1 MDLGNWRMKMK
12 NNILILLISILI
24 PAVLLSQD
32 SDDKKIRIAVAVFDD
47 SLTRAAEQEKTGSS
61 VSTMIESSFKG
72 NDKFYLRE
80 RGAIQSYLTA
90 LAQVQTGV
98 LGPESMKGDPQALK
112 VDYLTVGT
120 VSKIDG
126 RYEVDAR
133 TVGIENM
140 LIVHSHGSSAKSVSE
155 AAKDIEWYIK
165 EKFNRQYIKERESD
179 NEDKA
184 TVTVFKFRDFNEQAG
199 KSGYGGTFAEI
210 LNSQMGTFISIGA
223 VERKYSKALVNEKA
237 LEMMGVVEN
246 DESGPKFSDKGIQY
260 KVEGDIRVFADVICI
275 NYKMFNTAD
284 NSLVF
289 MGSRDISSSS
299 GLRPAAWSI
308 SNTIEDVLNNRIGT
322 LKLTSTPDG
331 ADIYINGKK
340 EGKTPAQ
347 LPVQQG
353 NHKLM
358 VKLDGFVPYKSD
370 IEVQSKKI
378 MDQTIV
384 LKPVPFKIFEN
395 AMQFEKKRDWAGA
408 IKAYSDFIKE
418 YDDTVEADSAY
429 YRKGHLEMMY
439 TKNYQDALNTFE
451 ALVKRYPDAMIRA
464 EGYYG
469 MMRAYELMG
478 NKQKALEIKQYILA
492 NYVETNAAVEAKTL
506 NF

>member
-1 MDLGNWRMKMK
+1 MKK
-12 NNILILLISILI
+12 NILILLISVLI

-32 SDDKKIRIAVAVFDD
+32 NDNRQIRIAVSVFDD
-47 SLTRAAEQEKTGSS
+47 SLTRAAEQEKPGGS
-61 VSTMIESSFKG
+61 VSAMIESSFKG
-72 NDKFYLRE
+72 NDRFYLRE
-80 RGAIQSYLTA
+80 RGAIQSYLTV

-133 TVGIENM
+133 TVGIDNM
-140 LIVHSHGSSAKSVSE
+140 LIVHSHGSSAKTLSE
-155 AAKDIEWYIK
+155 AAGDIEWYIN
-165 EKFNRQYIKERESD
+165 EKFNRDYIKEREAD

-184 TVTVFKFRDFNEQAG
+184 TVTVFKFRDFNEQAR
-199 KSGYGGTFAEI
+199 KAGYGGTFAEI
-210 LNSQMGTFISIGA
+210 LNSQLGTFISIGT

-246 DESGPKFSDKGIQY
+246 DESGGKFSDKGIQY
-260 KVEGDIRVFADVICI
+260 KIEGDIRVFADVICI
-275 NYKMFNTAD
+275 NYKMYNTAD

-289 MGSRDISSSS
+289 TGSRDIASSA

-308 SNTIEDVLNNRIGT
+308 SNTVEDALNNRIGT

-331 ADIYINGKK
+331 ADIYIDGKK

-370 IEVQSKKI
+370 IGIQSKKI
-378 MDQTIV
+378 IEESV
-384 LKPVPFKIFEN
+384 ILKPVPFKIFEN
-395 AMQFEKKRDWAGA
+395 AMLFEKKRDWAGA

-418 YDDTVEADSAY
+418 YDDTAEADSAY

-439 TKNYQDALNTFE
+439 TKNYQEALDTFE
-451 ALVKRYPDAMIRA
+451 ALVKRYPEAMIRA

-478 NKQKALEIKQYILA
+478 NKPKALEIKQYILA
-492 NYVETNAAVEAKTL
+492 NYGETNAAAEARKM

>member
-1 MDLGNWRMKMK
+1 MK
-12 NNILILLISILI
+12 NFISILLISILL

-32 SDDKKIRIAVAVFDD
+32 NNQKQIRIAVAAFDD
-47 SLTRAAEQEKTGSS
+47 SLTQASEQEKPGSTVAS
-61 VSTMIESSFKG
+61 MIENVFKG
-72 NDKFYLRE
+72 SDKFYV
-80 RGAIQSYLTA
+80 RGKDAIGSYLSSLA
-90 LAQVQTGV
+90 LAQAGA
-98 LGPESMKGDPQALK
+98 GNPESMKGNPESLK

-120 VSKIDG
+120 VSKIDN
-126 RYEVDAR
+126 RYEVDVR

-140 LIVHSHGSSAKSVSE
+140 LIVHAQGNSAKSLSD
-155 AAKDIEWYIK
+155 AAGDIEWNIK
-165 EKFNRQYIKERESD
+165 EKFNREYINERESD

-184 TVTVFKFRDFNEQAG
+184 TVTVFKFEDFNELAG
-199 KSGYGGTFAEI
+199 KAGYGGTFAEI
-210 LNSQMGTFISIGA
+210 LNSQMGTFISIGT

-237 LEMMGVVEN
+237 LEMMGVIEN
-246 DESGPKFSDKGIQY
+246 DESGGKFNDKGIQY

-275 NYKMFNTAD
+275 NYKMYNTAN

-289 MGSRDISSSS
+289 MGSRDIASSA

-308 SNTIEDVLNNRIGT
+308 SNIIEDALNNRIGI

-331 ADIYINGKK
+331 ADIYIDDKK
-340 EGKTPAQ
+340 EGKTPSQ

-353 NHKLM
+353 NRKLM
-358 VKLDGFVPYKSD
+358 VKLDGFIPYKAD
-370 IEVQSKKI
+370 IEIQSKKI
-378 MDQTIV
+378 IEQTVV

-395 AMQFEKKRDWAGA
+395 AMMFEKKRDWTGA

-439 TKNYQDALNTFE
+439 TKNYKEALNTFE
-451 ALVKRYPDAMIRA
+451 SLVKRYPEAMIRA

-478 NKQKALEIKQYILA
+478 NKQKASEIKQYILA
-492 NYVETNAAVEAKTL
+492 NYGETNAADEARKM